1 MDAEATQN
9 ATQER
14 LASTATALILAW
26 STILVDHMLSAT
38 PLATGLSA
46 AAEVATEEI
55 HTLDAEWSDAAAT
68 TIVPLIGLALTPSVL
83 ILASAPATIDHPA
96 HRSPL
101 VCQGKKPKYSYFIM
115 FKIKKKHT
123 HIEIETNQFL
133 ILDHMLPCAAVH
145 LALRVT
151 LTPALA
157 ADLSPN
163 LNAQETLTA
172 HQHSPV

>member
-55 HTLDAEWSDAAAT
+55 HTPDAEWSDAAAT
-68 TIVPLIGLALTPSVL
+68 TIVPLIGLALIPSVL
-83 ILASAPATIDHPA
+83 ILASAPATTDHPA

-101 VCQGKKPKYSYFIM
+101 VCQGKKLLLFIT
-115 FKIKKKHT
+115 FYK
-123 HIEIETNQFL
+123 
-133 ILDHMLPCAAVH
+133 
-145 LALRVT
+145 
-151 LTPALA
+151 
-157 ADLSPN
+157 
-163 LNAQETLTA
+163 
-172 HQHSPV
+172 